1 MKDTKKERVL
11 KKILRRM
18 GLRLTKTREA
28 VDGQILNWKISPNLE
43 TEDDDVI
50 NILDAAGEAVSWCKS
65 IRCSSLDEVEECIL
79 KRVRFVYLG
88 KVENRY
94 FKHGSLEE
102 VEVSRDLEGK

>member
-1 MKDTKKERVL
+1 MKDRKRTRVL
-11 KKILRRM
+11 KRLLRQM
-18 GLRLTKTREA
+18 GLQLTKIREA
-28 VDGQILNWKISPNLE
+28 ADGQILNWKISPNLE

-65 IRCSSLDEVEECIL
+65 IRCGSLDDVEECVL
-79 KRVRFVYLG
+79 KRIRFVYLG
-88 KVENRY
+88 KVENKY